1 MYQEWSQPQEELYS
15 NRLGAKVSRIALSIN
30 TAHTYGAIINTFL
43 DPEIAHFDMTASSRR
58 TGTLQRKPG
67 CIAVRDVNLI
77 WQSLKESS
85 EVLNNPGGVYMYKGF
100 DSLAQSN

>member
-1 MYQEWSQPQEELYS
+1 MYQEWSQPQEDLYS

-43 DPEIAHFDMTASSRR
+43 DPEIAHLDMTASSRR
-58 TGTLQRKPG
+58 TGALQRKPG
-67 CIAVRDVNLI
+67 CIAVDVNFK

-85 EVLNNPGGVYMYKGF
+85 EVLNNPCGVYKGF